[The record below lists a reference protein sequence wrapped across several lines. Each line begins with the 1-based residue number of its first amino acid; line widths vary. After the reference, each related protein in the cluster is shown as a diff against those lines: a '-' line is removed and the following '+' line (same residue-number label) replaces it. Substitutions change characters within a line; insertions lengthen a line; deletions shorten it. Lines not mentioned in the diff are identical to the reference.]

1 MTFFYFS
8 RITPPRHAFFLPY
21 HREKMLLYTILLVS
35 IVSTSQACVYSQSY
49 WLSNASLP
57 WPMDTAPLNQPL
69 CGVTWQTLMYLN
81 TSQVRESGS
90 TQWLLAFHQLCTA
103 ALNLR
108 TQQQSSSLIPSSVTL
123 SVNAVYDSM
132 ERRCDNLS
140 GWVAEQEQDTVLSAH
155 LRTIMQYN
163 HGGEACNPTNSLPFS
178 FTQSPQL
185 FFMGYNET
193 EEEEASRQAEV
204 MAHIY
209 KIQGSMVVYSSLVTF
224 FIIPALAI
232 YIIILR
238 NKRREYSWFM
248 ASEESTVYN
257 VSGVDDNVI
266 LDTEDDDDD
275 DANHSN
281 DFEPSSPRP
290 VKQKD
295 Q

>member
-8 RITPPRHAFFLPY
+8 YTLSSSFPTSVVY
-21 HREKMLLYTILLVS
+21 KKMLLYAVLLICLVS
-35 IVSTSQACVYSQSY
+35 PGQTCVYSQSY
-49 WLSNASLP
+49 WLSNASNP
-57 WPMDTAPLNQPL
+57 WPVDTAPLNLPL
-69 CGVTWQTLMYLN
+69 CGVAWQTLMYLN

-108 TQQQSSSLIPSSVTL
+108 VQQQQQSSLIPSSVAL
-123 SVNAVYDSM
+123 SITAVYDSM

-140 GWVAEQEQDTVLSAH
+140 GWVTEQEQDAVLGAH

-193 EEEEASRQAEV
+193 EEEETSRQAEV

-209 KIQGSMVVYSSLVTF
+209 KIQGSMVVYSSFITF
-224 FIIPALAI
+224 FVMPALMI
-232 YIIILR
+232 YIIMLR

-257 VSGVDDNVI
+257 VSGVDDNII
-266 LDTEDDDDD
+266 LDDDTADEG
-275 DANHSN
+275 N
-281 DFEPSSPRP
+281 DFEPSSPRL